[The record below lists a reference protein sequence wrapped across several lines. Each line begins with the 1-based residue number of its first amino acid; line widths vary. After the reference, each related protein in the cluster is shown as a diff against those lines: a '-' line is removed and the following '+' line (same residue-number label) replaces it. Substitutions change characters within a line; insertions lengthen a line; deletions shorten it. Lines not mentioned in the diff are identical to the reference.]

1 MQASGHVVRR
11 ACGTALV
18 IALVAGCASPADRR
32 AALEKEAE
40 TTLASSA
47 WIVSRARALHD
58 QGAATSPYVRVVA
71 RQNAD
76 DVRTRLRG
84 RLRQLVR
91 RRVAAYRVPWA
102 SIAEVGS
109 EIVVD
114 ARPPRWR

>member
-76 DVRTRLRG
+76 DVRTLAKRLEKAGATELAG
-84 RLRQLVR
+84 RARELTAKFEA
-91 RRVAAYRVPWA
+91 VAAGRD
-102 SIAEVGS
+102 GG
-109 EIVVD
+109 
-114 ARPPRWR
+114 